1 MISLNYRDS
10 RPIYEQ
16 IKDGLKKLIVTGAI
30 QTDEKLPSVRAL
42 ATQLSIN
49 PNTIQR
55 AYNELEN
62 EGYAYSIPGKGSF
75 AAGDAGQ
82 DESRKKELKE
92 KIQELAAELR
102 YLGVSEEELQSL
114 LKGGTSETG
123 DGNTASAAAR
133 DRKGEEPK

>member
-16 IKDGLKKLIVTGAI
+16 IRDGLKKLIVSGAMAPN
-30 QTDEKLPSVRAL
+30 EKLPSVRAL

-62 EGYAYSIPGKGSF
+62 EGFIYSVPGKGSF
-75 AAGDAGQ
+75 ASPTVDSS
-82 DESRKKELKE
+82 ESRKQELE
-92 KIQELAAELR
+92 NKIRELAAELR
-102 YLGVSEEELQSL
+102 YLGVSEEELL
-114 LKGGTSETG
+114 ALV
-123 DGNTASAAAR
+123 TA
-133 DRKGEEPK
+133 KEEEQA